1 MRHAYARLPLCL
13 VIAWLAAAL
22 IPAQT
27 RAQQPSRELQVLQE
41 SVRDRNRAGAYGEA
55 LRFAEEALPLV
66 AREYGAEHEQMSVH
80 THTLGLV
87 SAAAGDFT
95 KAERHYAQSLRISEK
110 VYGPDSAGVAV
121 ALENLGGVYVKTGR
135 HDAAE
140 PMFQRA
146 LRIRQTLLGPN
157 NAYAATGH
165 SNVGDVA
172 LARGNWD
179 AALASYRQAI
189 SLLSA
194 QDTSRSIL
202 KSIVEEDIKRHRDTF
217 TNLCHAA
224 WQTRGASGA
233 NRALVEETFKA
244 AQLAW
249 HTSAAS
255 ALSKMTARLGTTDT
269 ELGRRIRQVQDA
281 SDRVLFLH
289 SEDQKLLSEWHAVQK
304 ADPTYSALLEEFR
317 ALSLARGRDNAPVA
331 KRQTELVQQLTG
343 LLQRCPPGQKRT
355 GCETSDRER
364 TALGKEIAE
373 LSKATA
379 VGADQAMAVHRRMEA
394 AEQALPGYQ
403 DFSTRRTTL
412 RKDIDRTERALDAA
426 RAEIV
431 RAFPDYL
438 ALAEP
443 KPLSVAEVQS
453 LLKGDEALVA
463 ILVGSARS
471 FVWAI
476 ARDRADWA
484 QIDAGAPALAEQ
496 VTALRNGLDPLA
508 QQDAEGGTGSR
519 AGIVQTFDA
528 ERAHALYKLVL
539 GPVGGVLEGKRHV
552 IIVPTGA
559 LTSLPFQVLVT
570 ESPSPRAGGTKAGDF
585 RNAAWLIKKHALSVL
600 PSVPSLHALR
610 KLAPGSS
617 ALDPFFGMG
626 DPVLQGPDAGQQR
639 SSGRRSIDAPVRYYR
654 DGLADVRALRELTPL
669 PDTAAELRTIAK
681 VLKAP
686 PDAINL
692 GAAASETRVKS
703 APLDRYR
710 VIQFATHGL
719 VAGDLSGLAEPALVL
734 TPPPVPAEADDGLLT
749 ASEIAVLKLDA
760 EWVVLSACNTA
771 AGSGQ
776 GAEALSGLA
785 RAFFYA
791 GARALLVSHWAVYSD
806 AAVELTTRTFETLA
820 VSPGLGRGEAFRRS
834 MLKLIQDGKPP
845 SYWAPFVIVGEA
857 GAVAR

>member
-1 MRHAYARLPLCL
+1 MPLQ
-13 VIAWLAAAL
+13 AL
-22 IPAQT
+22 
-27 RAQQPSRELQVLQE
+27 AQQPSRDLQVLQDT
-41 SVRDRNRAGAYGEA
+41 VRDRYSAGAYAEA

-66 AREYGAEHEQMSVH
+66 VREYGAEHEQVSVH

-87 SAAAGDFT
+87 STAAGDLA
-95 KAERHYAQSLRISEK
+95 KAERYYTQSLRIGEK
-110 VYGPDSAGVAV
+110 VYGQDSSGVAV
-121 ALENLGGVYVKTGR
+121 ALENLGGVLVKTGR

-146 LRIRQTLLGPN
+146 LRIRQAVLGPN

-165 SNVGDVA
+165 SNLGDVA
-172 LARGNWD
+172 LARGNWGS
-179 AALASYRQAI
+179 ALASYRQAI
-189 SLLSA
+189 SLLSG

-224 WQTRGASGA
+224 WQTRTSST
-233 NRALVEETFKA
+233 NRAPLVEETFKA

-255 ALSKMTARLGTTDT
+255 ALSKMTARLGTSDT

-289 SEDQKLLSEWHAVQK
+289 GEDQSLLSEWHAVQK
-304 ADPTYSALLEEFR
+304 ADATYSALLDEFR
-317 ALSLARGRDNAPVA
+317 ALSLARSRDNAPA
-331 KRQTELVQQLTG
+331 TRRQTELVQQLTG
-343 LLQRCPPGQKRT
+343 LLERCPPGQKKT

-364 TALGKEIAE
+364 AALGKEIGE

-379 VGADQAMAVHRRMEA
+379 VGADQVRAVHTRMEA
-394 AEQALPGYQ
+394 AEKGLPGYQ
-403 DFSTRRTTL
+403 DFNTRRTSL
-412 RKDIDRTERALDAA
+412 RNDLDTTERALDAA

-453 LLKGDEALVA
+453 LLRGDEALVA
-463 ILVGSARS
+463 VLVGSARS

-476 ARDRADWA
+476 SRDRADWA
-484 QIDAGAPALAEQ
+484 QVDAGAAALAEQ

-508 QQDAEGGTGSR
+508 QRDAEGALGGQ
-519 AGIVQTFDA
+519 AGIVRTFDV
-528 ERAHALYKLVL
+528 ERSHVLYRQIL
-539 GPVGGVLEGKRHV
+539 GPVAAVLDGKRHV
-552 IIVPTGA
+552 IVVPTGA

-570 ESPSPRAGGTKAGDF
+570 EPSSRASGTGSGDF
-585 RNAAWLIKKHALSVL
+585 RNVAWLIKKHALSVL
-600 PSVPSLHALR
+600 PSVPSLNALR

-617 ALDPFFGMG
+617 ASEPFFGMG
-626 DPVLQGPDAGQQR
+626 DPVLQGPDPGQQR
-639 SSGRRSIDAPVRYYR
+639 SARKRSIGAPARYYR
-654 DGLADVRALRELTPL
+654 DGMADVRALREMTPL
-669 PDTAAELRTIAK
+669 PDTAAELRAIAK
-681 VLKAP
+681 VLKAS

-710 VIQFATHGL
+710 IIQFATHGL

-734 TPPPVPAEADDGLLT
+734 TPPPVPAETDDGLLT
-749 ASEIAVLKLDA
+749 ASEIAALKLDA

-771 AGSGQ
+771 AGSGE

-791 GARALLVSHWAVYSD
+791 GARALLVSHWAVYSE

-820 VSPGLGRGEAFRRS
+820 TDPKLGRGEAFRRS
-834 MLKLIQDGKPP
+834 MLKLIEQGRPP

-857 GAVAR
+857 GSVAR

>member
-1 MRHAYARLPLCL
+1 MGHVCVRTLCRL
-13 VIAWLAAAL
+13 VIALATPTPIQAL
-22 IPAQT
+22 
-27 RAQQPSRELQVLQE
+27 AQQPSRELQVLQDT
-41 SVRDRNRAGAYGEA
+41 VRDRYRAGAYPEA

-66 AREYGAEHEQMSVH
+66 VREYGAEHEQVSVH
-80 THTLGLV
+80 SHTLGLV
-87 SAAAGDFT
+87 SAAAGDFA
-95 KAERHYAQSLRISEK
+95 KAERYYAQSLRISEK
-110 VYGPDSAGVAV
+110 VYGQDSSGVAV

-146 LRIRQTLLGPN
+146 LRIRQAVLGAQ

-165 SNVGDVA
+165 SNLGDVA
-172 LARGNWD
+172 LARGNWA
-179 AALASYRQAI
+179 AALSSYRQAI
-189 SLLSA
+189 TLLSA

-202 KSIVEEDIKRHRDTF
+202 KSIVEDDIKRHRDTF

-224 WQTRGASGA
+224 WQTRTSSASGT
-233 NRALVEETFKA
+233 ALVEETFRA

-255 ALSKMTARLGTTDT
+255 ALSKMTARLGTSDT
-269 ELGRRIRQVQDA
+269 ELGLRIRQVQDA

-289 SEDQKLLSEWHAVQK
+289 GEDQALLTEWHAVQK
-304 ADPTYSALLEEFR
+304 ADATYRALLDEFR
-317 ALSLARGRDNAPVA
+317 ALSLTRSRDNAPA
-331 KRQTELVQQLTG
+331 TRRQTELVQQLTG
-343 LLQRCPPGQKRT
+343 LLERCPPGQKKP

-364 TALGKEIAE
+364 AALGKEIAE

-379 VGADQAMAVHRRMEA
+379 GGADQVRAVHQRMEA
-394 AEQALPGYQ
+394 AERALPGYRE
-403 DFSTRRTTL
+403 FSTRRTTL
-412 RKDIDRTERALDAA
+412 RNDIDTTERALDAA
-426 RAEIV
+426 RAEIM

-453 LLKGDEALVA
+453 LLKGDEALIAV
-463 ILVGSARS
+463 LVGSARS

-476 ARDRADWA
+476 SRDRADWA
-484 QIDAGAPALAEQ
+484 QIDVSATALAEQ
-496 VTALRNGLDPLA
+496 VTALRNGLDPMA
-508 QQDAEGGTGSR
+508 QQDAEGATGGR
-519 AGIVQTFDA
+519 ASVVRGFDV
-528 ERAHALYKLVL
+528 ERSHALYNQIL
-539 GPVGGVLEGKRHV
+539 GPVGGVLAGKRHV
-552 IIVPTGA
+552 IVVPTGA
-559 LTSLPFQVLVT
+559 LTSLPLQVLVA
-570 ESPSPRAGGTKAGDF
+570 EPPARRDVAGSTDF
-585 RNAAWLIKKHALSVL
+585 RNVAWLIKKHALSVL
-600 PSVPSLHALR
+600 PSVPSLNALR

-617 ALDPFFGMG
+617 APEPFFGMG
-626 DPVLQGPDAGQQR
+626 DPVLQGPDPGQQR
-639 SSGRRSIDAPVRYYR
+639 SARRRSLDAPVRYYR

-669 PDTAAELRTIAK
+669 PDTAAELRAIAK
-681 VLKAP
+681 VLRAP

-692 GAAASETRVKS
+692 GPAASETRVKS

-771 AGSGQ
+771 AGAGE

-791 GARALLVSHWAVYSD
+791 GARALLVSHWAVYSE
-806 AAVELTTRTFETLA
+806 AAVELTTRTFETVA
-820 VSPGLGRGEAFRRS
+820 ANPKIGRGEAFRQS
-834 MLKLIQDGKPP
+834 MLKLIESGQPP

-857 GAVAR
+857 GSVAR

>member
-1 MRHAYARLPLCL
+1 MRHVHVRLPLCL
-13 VIAWLAAAL
+13 VLAWLMAAL
-22 IPAQT
+22 ISVPT
-27 RAQQPSRELQVLQE
+27 LAQQASRELQVLQA
-41 SVRDRNRAGAYGEA
+41 SVRDRYQAGAYGEA

-66 AREYGAEHEQMSVH
+66 TREYGAEHEQVSVH

-95 KAERHYAQSLRISEK
+95 KAERYYTQSLRISEK
-110 VYGPDSAGVAV
+110 IYGPDSAGVAV

-146 LRIRQTLLGPN
+146 LRIRQALLGPD

-165 SNVGDVA
+165 SNMGDVA
-172 LARGNWD
+172 LARGNWGG
-179 AALASYRQAI
+179 ALASYRQAI

-233 NRALVEETFKA
+233 NRALVEETFNA

-255 ALSKMTARLGTTDT
+255 ALSKMTARLGTSDT

-281 SDRVLFLH
+281 SDRVLLLH
-289 SEDQKLLSEWHAVQK
+289 SEDQRVLSEWHEVQK
-304 ADPTYSALLEEFR
+304 ADATYSGLLDEFR
-317 ALSLARGRDNAPVA
+317 TLNLARSRDNAPA
-331 KRQTELVQQLTG
+331 LKKQTELVHQLTG
-343 LLQRCPPGQKRT
+343 LLDRCPPGQKKA
-355 GCETSDRER
+355 GCETSDRDR
-364 TALGKEIAE
+364 LALGKEIAE
-373 LSKATA
+373 LSKITA
-379 VGADQAMAVHRRMEA
+379 VGADRVRAVHERMEA
-394 AEQALPGYQ
+394 AERALPGYQ
-403 DFSTRRTTL
+403 EFNTRRTTL
-412 RKDIDRTERALDAA
+412 RNNLDTTERALDEA
-426 RAEIV
+426 RAGIV
-431 RAFPDYL
+431 KAFPDYL

-443 KPLSVAEVQS
+443 KPLSVAEVQT

-476 ARDRADWA
+476 SRDRADWA
-484 QIDAGAPALAEQ
+484 QIDAGTSALAEQ
-496 VTALRNGLDPLA
+496 VTALRNGLDPMA
-508 QQDAEGGTGSR
+508 QQDAEGAAGGQAGVVR
-519 AGIVQTFDA
+519 AFDI
-528 ERAHALYKLVL
+528 ERSHALYRQIL
-539 GPVGGVLEGKRHV
+539 GPVAAVLEGKRHV
-552 IIVPTGA
+552 IVVPTGA
-559 LTSLPFQVLVT
+559 LTSLPFQVLVM
-570 ESPSPRAGGTKAGDF
+570 EPPSRAAGTGAPDF
-585 RNAAWLIKKHALSVL
+585 RNVAWLIKKHALSVL
-600 PSVPSLHALR
+600 PSVPSLNALR

-617 ALDPFFGMG
+617 APEPFFGVG
-626 DPVLQGPDAGQQR
+626 DPVLQGPDPGQQR
-639 SSGRRSIDAPVRYYR
+639 SARRRSLDAPARYYR
-654 DGLADVRALRELTPL
+654 DGFADVRALRELTPL

-791 GARALLVSHWAVYSD
+791 GARALLVSHWAVYSE

-820 VSPGLGRGEAFRRS
+820 ANPRIGRGEAFRQS
-834 MLKLIQDGKPP
+834 MLKLIEDGKPP

-857 GAVAR
+857 GGVAR